1 MKEIIVAIDFSKGSL
16 YALELAIDIANKTNA
31 NIMMVWVDSETD
43 TDSEFLAMGSESR
56 NDAKMHI
63 EKIQKEF
70 QPKLVNSTLS
80 FKLRRGRVY
89 SEIANQ
95 AKYNDAD
102 LIIAGTH
109 GASGFEKMW
118 MGSNAFRIVTYA
130 PCPVITVR
138 YGFNF
143 NKKLERI
150 LLPIDSSSDTRQKV
164 PFACRMA
171 KYFDAEIHILGL
183 YTTTLKA
190 IRRKVDTYVEQ
201 VEKYMDENH
210 AKHVTS
216 FLEADNTTTTTIDY
230 SQQIN
235 ADLIV
240 IMTEQEK
247 TAANFWLG
255 PYAQQMVNNSPIPVL
270 SIQPIE
276 INNSAR

>member
-1 MKEIIVAIDFSKGSL
+1 MKEIIVAIDFSKGSM
-16 YALELAIDIANKTNA
+16 YALDLALDIANKTDA
-31 NIMMVWVDSETD
+31 NIMMVWVDNQ
-43 TDSEFLAMGSESR
+43 SESDSAISTSGNEIR
-56 NDAKMHI
+56 NEAKSHI
-63 EKIQKEF
+63 EKIQDEYQK
-70 QPKLVNSTLS
+70 KLHNGKLS
-80 FKLRRGRVY
+80 YKLRKGRVY

-95 AKYNDAD
+95 AKYNDAE

-130 PCPVITVR
+130 PCPVITIR

-150 LLPIDSSSDTRQKV
+150 ILPIDSSMDTRQKV
-164 PFACRMA
+164 PFTCKIA
-171 KYFDAEIHILGL
+171 KYFDAEIHILGI
-183 YTTTLKA
+183 YTTSLKA
-190 IRRKVDTYVEQ
+190 IQRKVDTYVEQ
-201 VEKYMDENH
+201 VEKYLKEHNVRYVVNN
-210 AKHVTS
+210 VT
-216 FLEADNTTTTTIDY
+216 ADNTTNTTIEY
-230 SQQIN
+230 AQQVN
-235 ADLIV
+235 ADLIA

-276 INNSAR
+276 INDSAR

>member
-1 MKEIIVAIDFSKGSL
+1 MKEIIVAVDFSKGSL
-16 YALELAIDIANKTNA
+16 YALELAIDIANKTGA
-31 NIMMVWVDSETD
+31 NIMMVWVDSD
-43 TDSEFLAMGSESR
+43 TNADSEFFTSKGEIR
-56 NDAKMHI
+56 NEAKVHI
-63 EKIQKEF
+63 EKIQKEY
-70 QPKLVNSTLS
+70 QPKLVNGTLS
-80 FKLRRGRVY
+80 YKLRKGRVY

-102 LIIAGTH
+102 LIVAGTH

-130 PCPVITVR
+130 PCPVITIR

-143 NKKLERI
+143 KKKLEKI
-150 LLPIDSSSDTRQKV
+150 ILPIDSSADTRQKV
-164 PFACRMA
+164 PFACKMA
-171 KYFDAEIHILGL
+171 KYFDSEIHILGL

-190 IRRKVDTYVEQ
+190 IRRKVDTYVNQ
-201 VEKYMDENH
+201 VEKYLEENH
-210 AKHVTS
+210 VKYISNYH
-216 FLEADNTTTTTIDY
+216 EADNITTTTIEY
-230 SQQIN
+230 AQHVN

-270 SIQPIE
+270 SIQPVE
-276 INNSAR
+276 INNAAR

>member
-16 YALELAIDIANKTNA
+16 YALELAIDIANKTSA
-31 NIMMVWVDSETD
+31 NIMMVWVDNETD
-43 TDSEFLAMGSESR
+43 TDTEFLALGSEAR
-56 NDAKMHI
+56 NDAKLHI
-63 EKIQKEF
+63 EKIQKEY

-80 FKLRRGRVY
+80 YKLRKGKVY

-130 PCPVITVR
+130 PCPVITIR

-143 NKKLERI
+143 KKKLEKI
-150 LLPIDSSSDTRQKV
+150 IVPIDSSADTRQKV

-171 KYFDAEIHILGL
+171 NYFGAEIHILGL

-201 VEKYMDENH
+201 VEKYLGDNK
-210 AKHVTS
+210 AKYVTS
-216 FLEADNTTTTTIDY
+216 FLDADNTTTTTIEY
-230 SQQIN
+230 AQQIN

-270 SIQPIE
+270 SIQPVE
-276 INNSAR
+276 INNAAR

>member
-16 YALELAIDIANKTNA
+16 YALDLAIDIANKTDA
-31 NIMMVWVDSETD
+31 NIMMVWVDNQTES
-43 TDSEFLAMGSESR
+43 DSIISSSGTEIR
-56 NDAKMHI
+56 NEAKNHI
-63 EKIQKEF
+63 EKIQEEYQK
-70 QPKLVNSTLS
+70 KLLRGKLS
-80 FKLRRGRVY
+80 YKLRKGRVY
-89 SEIANQ
+89 NEIANQ
-95 AKYNDAD
+95 AKYNDAE

-130 PCPVITVR
+130 PCPVITIR

-150 LLPIDSSSDTRQKV
+150 ILPVDSSMDTRQKV
-164 PFACRMA
+164 PFTCKIA
-171 KYFDAEIHILGL
+171 KYFDAEIHVLGL
-183 YTTTLKA
+183 YTTSLKA
-190 IRRKVDTYVEQ
+190 IQRKVDTYVDQ
-201 VEKYMDENH
+201 VEKYLKDNH
-210 AKHVTS
+210 VKFVTN
-216 FLEADNTTTTTIDY
+216 FVTADNTTNSTIEY
-230 SQQIN
+230 AQKVN
-235 ADLIV
+235 ADLIS

-276 INNSAR
+276 INDAAR

>member
-16 YALELAIDIANKTNA
+16 YALELAIDIANKTGA
-31 NIMMVWVDSETD
+31 NIMMVWVDSD
-43 TDSEFLAMGSESR
+43 TNSDNEFFTSKGEVR
-56 NDAKMHI
+56 NEAKIHI
-63 EKIQKEF
+63 EKIQKEY
-70 QPKLVNSTLS
+70 QQKLVGGTLS
-80 FKLRRGRVY
+80 FKLRKGRVY

-102 LIIAGTH
+102 LIVAGTH

-130 PCPVITVR
+130 PCPVITIR

-143 NKKLERI
+143 KKKLEKI
-150 LLPIDSSSDTRQKV
+150 VLPIDSSTDTRQKV
-164 PFACRMA
+164 PFACKMA
-171 KYFDAEIHILGL
+171 KYFDSEIHILGL

-190 IRRKVDTYVEQ
+190 IRRKVDTYVNQ
-201 VEKYMDENH
+201 VEKFLEENH
-210 AKHVTS
+210 VKYISNYH
-216 FLEADNTTTTTIDY
+216 EADNITTTTIEY
-230 SQQIN
+230 SQHVN
-235 ADLIV
+235 ADLVV

-270 SIQPIE
+270 SIQPVE
-276 INNSAR
+276 INNAAR

>member
-16 YALELAIDIANKTNA
+16 YALELAIDIANKTGA
-31 NIMMVWVDSETD
+31 NIMMVWVDSD
-43 TDSEFLAMGSESR
+43 TNSDNEFFTSKGEVR
-56 NDAKMHI
+56 NEAKIHI
-63 EKIQKEF
+63 EKIQKEY
-70 QPKLVNSTLS
+70 QPKLVGGTLS
-80 FKLRRGRVY
+80 FKLRKGRVY

-102 LIIAGTH
+102 LIVAGTH

-130 PCPVITVR
+130 PCPVITIR

-143 NKKLERI
+143 KKKLEKI
-150 LLPIDSSSDTRQKV
+150 VLPIDSSTDTRQKV
-164 PFACRMA
+164 PFACKMA
-171 KYFDAEIHILGL
+171 KYFDSEIHILGL

-190 IRRKVDTYVEQ
+190 IRRKVDTYVNQ
-201 VEKYMDENH
+201 VEKFLEENH
-210 AKHVTS
+210 VKYISNYH
-216 FLEADNTTTTTIDY
+216 EADNITTTTIEY
-230 SQQIN
+230 SQHAN
-235 ADLIV
+235 ADLVV

-270 SIQPIE
+270 SIQPVE
-276 INNSAR
+276 INNAAR